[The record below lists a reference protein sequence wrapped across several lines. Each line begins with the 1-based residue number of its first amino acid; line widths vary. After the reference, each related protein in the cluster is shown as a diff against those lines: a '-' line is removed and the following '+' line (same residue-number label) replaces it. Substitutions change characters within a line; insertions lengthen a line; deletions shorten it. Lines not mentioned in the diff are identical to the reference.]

1 MATDRV
7 PDVQKEY
14 RDLRA
19 LAEKLV
25 PTHFEDHTT
34 SGNPLFVAA
43 HMLVQKEHSHVPVP
57 RPASEG
63 HMPLK
68 DLRNMTLR
76 HTHADGQ

>member
-1 MATDRV
+1 
-7 PDVQKEY
+7 
-14 RDLRA
+14 
-19 LAEKLV
+19 V

-63 HMPLK
+63 HMRPK
-68 DLRNMTLR
+68 DQTSMSL
-76 HTHADGQ
+76 HHIHADAQ